1 MTRAEEPTAR
11 VTAGLSLAGA
21 DSPGPSVS
29 HPREDYPTTR
39 VRVHTHTHTRTR
51 AHTGRLGASFRGQGA
66 PPGRPREAHGQRPE
80 QLLQGSGLCCLTQ
93 QAFCWETLGA
103 SSQTWRLHRAPTPAV
118 SRSCEDLKK
127 VRVPR

>member
-29 HPREDYPTTR
+29 RPREDYPTTR
-39 VRVHTHTHTRTR
+39 VCVHTYTRTR

-66 PPGRPREAHGQRPE
+66 PPGWLREAHGQRPE
-80 QLLQGSGLCCLTQ
+80 QLLQGSRLRYLT
-93 QAFCWETLGA
+93 LRA
-103 SSQTWRLHRAPTPAV
+103 SSQTWRLHRTPTPAV
-118 SRSCEDLKK
+118 NRSCEDLKK
-127 VRVPR
+127 VSVPR